1 MSCLPYAEGFC
12 HGNNSLFFWHFILL
26 FSQAGHFHKRTKK
39 KKTGEKKRDR
49 DKEICVDPGEQR
61 END

>member
-12 HGNNSLFFWHFILL
+12 HGNNSLIFWHFILL
-26 FSQAGHFHKRTKK
+26 FSQAGHFHKRKEKTKQ
-39 KKTGEKKRDR
+39 ERKRER
-49 DKEICVDPGEQR
+49 DKEILVDPGEQR